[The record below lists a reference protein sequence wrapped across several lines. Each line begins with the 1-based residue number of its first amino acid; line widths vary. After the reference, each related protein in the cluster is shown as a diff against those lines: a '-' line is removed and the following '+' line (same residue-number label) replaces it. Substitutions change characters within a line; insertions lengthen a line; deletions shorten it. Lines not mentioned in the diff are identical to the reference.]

1 MMKFSGI
8 IFDFNGV
15 LWWDRLIQ
23 EQAWSQFAEG
33 QFGISLTSEVMRVQ
47 VHGRNNQHTLE
58 YLMGTNL
65 DQDEL
70 IQLSGQKERLYR
82 DLCLA
87 QGDQFSLSPGAEELL
102 GALVARGIPRTIA
115 TASGEENL
123 AFFFEHLHLNQ
134 WFDRQCIVF
143 DDGSRP
149 GKPAP
154 DIYLQAAKML
164 RLKPTECV
172 VVEDSISGL
181 QSAQSAGIGYIV
193 AIHSGDKHPQFV
205 RLDGLDQVIDNLDD
219 FNWKDLLIKS

>member
-1 MMKFSGI
+1 MKSSGI

-23 EQAWSQFAEG
+23 EQAWSHFAEQ
-33 QFGISLTSEVMRVQ
+33 QFGITLTSEVMRVQ
-47 VHGRNNQHTLE
+47 VHGRNNRHTLE
-58 YLMGTNL
+58 YLMGSNP

-70 IQLSGQKERLYR
+70 RQLSERKERIYR

-87 QGDQFSLSPGAEELL
+87 QGDQFKLSPGAVELL

-123 AFFFEHLHLNQ
+123 AFFFEHLHLSK
-134 WFDRQCIVF
+134 WFDRQYIVF

-164 RLKPTECV
+164 RLKPTDCM
-172 VVEDSISGL
+172 VVEDSLSGL

-193 AIHSGDKHPQFV
+193 AINSGDKHPQFA
-205 RLDGLDQVIDNLDD
+205 RLDGVDQVIDNLGDL
-219 FNWKDLLIKS
+219 NWKDLLINL